1 MLLAV
6 VYPFIPILSSI
17 ALCISFPPFDLSFLM
32 WVALVPLFLSI
43 ADKSARQ
50 AFLLSLICGIVFF
63 LGIFNWIF
71 EVPGYML
78 IHHVLLALY
87 LGSYFGIFG
96 SAFSFISRKCGIT
109 TAHFSA
115 PFIWVS
121 LEYIRS
127 NLSFLAL
134 PWGLLAHSQYANPLV
149 IQISSVTGAYGISF
163 LIVMVNSA
171 LAAVIYPFFLRLK
184 KGNISLYKGPSNI
197 GKITLASTAT
207 LLAVFTLGFG
217 HLETS
222 KPIVGQKIKVVAV
235 QGNIEQPKKWDRK
248 YTKFIMETYASLTKE
263 ASKYKPSLIVW
274 PEAATPKAINRDPKL
289 YGQLMRITK
298 AAGAYLLLGSSQEP
312 KIGKHDPKQL
322 KYKNTAFLLS
332 SENRKSR
339 TQQYDKICL
348 LPFGEYLPFKERI
361 PWSLI
366 KVTDMGGYA
375 PGNEFTIF
383 KLGAYRFGVTICW
396 ENIFPDMARQF
407 VKAGAQFIVNIANE
421 AWFGRTAAPYQFVSM
436 SVFRAVENRVFVVKC
451 ANTGISCIIDPC
463 GRIVDYVK
471 DDQGRDIFVQGLLSG
486 SVIPLESKTF
496 YTRYGDWLAWLCI
509 SFSIVFILFALLKK
523 GNRSGSS

>member
-1 MLLAV
+1 LHAV

-17 ALCISFPPFDLSFLM
+17 ALCSSFPPFDLSFLM

-43 ADKSARQ
+43 AGKSERQ
-50 AFLLSLICGIVFF
+50 GFLLSLICGIVFF

-71 EVPGYML
+71 EIPGYML

-96 SAFSFISRKCGIT
+96 TSFSFISRKCGIT
-109 TAHFSA
+109 TAFFLA

-134 PWGLLAHSQYANPLV
+134 PWGLLAHSQYANPSV
-149 IQISSVTGAYGISF
+149 IQISSITGAYGISF

-171 LAAVIYPFFLRLK
+171 LAAVIYPFFLRLIPR
-184 KGNISLYKGPSNI
+184 NILFKGPSNI

-207 LLAVFTLGFG
+207 LLVVFTLGFG

-222 KPIVGQKIKVVAV
+222 KPIVGQEIKVVAI
-235 QGNIEQPKKWDRK
+235 QGNIEQPKKWDQK
-248 YTKFIMETYASLTKE
+248 YAEFIMETYASLTTE
-263 ASKYKPSLIVW
+263 ASRYNPSLIVW
-274 PEAATPKAINRDPKL
+274 PEAATPKAINRDPGL
-289 YGQLMRITK
+289 YGRLMRLTEIT
-298 AAGAYLLLGSSQEP
+298 GAYLLLGSSQKP
-312 KIGKHDPKQL
+312 KIGGHAPKQL

-332 SENRKSR
+332 SEDRKNGNNR
-339 TQQYDKICL
+339 YDKIRL
-348 LPFGEYLPFKERI
+348 LPFGEYLPFKEHI
-361 PWSLI
+361 PWTLI
-366 KVTDMGGYA
+366 KVADMGGFV
-375 PGNEFTIF
+375 PGDEFTIF
-383 KLGAYRFGVTICW
+383 KLRDYRFGVTICW

-421 AWFGRTAAPYQFVSM
+421 AWFGRTAAPYQFFSM
-436 SVFRAVENRVFVVKC
+436 SVFRAVENRVFVIKC
-451 ANTGISCIIDPC
+451 ANTGISCIIDPY

-471 DDQGRDIFVQGLLSG
+471 DAQGRNIFVQGVLSG
-486 SVIPLESKTF
+486 SVIPLDSKTI
-496 YTRYGDWLAWLCI
+496 YTRYGDWLPWLCI
-509 SFSIVFILFALLKK
+509 SFSVIFILFALLK
-523 GNRSGSS
+523 NADR